1 MDIILNPHY
10 PMLLLAALTFVCGWL
25 VIPYRMNRYNTE
37 WLPRWICPEIDIV
50 DVPYPNYYPAN
61 ESRAALAVSLF
72 FAFLCT
78 AVAGCMDGT
87 DDLAAAI
94 PYLYALIPSAYLL
107 HRYFCLH
114 RLNRFTPTQVAQ
126 HTGKIKTYRAW
137 LILLIWLYTLGLPLT
152 AVSQWLP
159 ALTLRLLTL
168 LPAAAVLLFVG
179 DEFVSFCRG
188 YMDDYE
194 GNTFKR
200 CLSDAV
206 PHNYYLL
213 LAVASISL
221 TQAALWA
228 DTLLPLLLWI
238 GVLAA
243 FSIAEFYF
251 RFHNSDRYTDWIESW
266 GMDETYPLLE
276 LDEELWLIH
285 RKELKAMRRK
295 HRPCHL
301 IIVGQGTNRY
311 AVEITAD
318 LDNKLRELS
327 LRKETLLYID
337 TFPTVHEAR
346 LNAMRTEASKE
357 RILKLIDEK
366 NPTHKNWAGR
376 DIPFLLSMGAN
387 E

>member
-1 MDIILNPHY
+1 METINIPLP
-10 PMLLLAALTFVCGWL
+10 LALTLSALTFVCGWL

-37 WLPRWICPEIDIV
+37 WLPRWIRPEMDIV

-61 ESRAALAVSLF
+61 ESRTALAVSLF

-87 DDLAAAI
+87 VDFAAAI

-114 RLNRFTPTQVAQ
+114 RLNRFTPMLVPR
-126 HTGKIKTYRAW
+126 HTGKIKTYRTW
-137 LILLIWLYTLGLPLT
+137 LILLIWLYALGLPLA
-152 AVSQWLP
+152 AVFQWLP
-159 ALTLRLLTL
+159 APTLRLLTL

-179 DEFVSFCRG
+179 DEFVSFCRD

-213 LAVASISL
+213 FAVASISL
-221 TQAALWA
+221 TQAALW
-228 DTLLPLLLWI
+228 TESLVPLLLWI
-238 GVLAA
+238 VLLAA
-243 FSIAEFYF
+243 FSIAEFYL
-251 RFHNSDRYTDWIESW
+251 RFHDSDLYTDWIESW

-276 LDEELWLIH
+276 LSEELWLIR
-285 RKELKAMRRK
+285 RKELKALRRK
-295 HRPCHL
+295 HCPCHL
-301 IIVGQGTNRY
+301 IIVKHGTNRY

-327 LRKETLLYID
+327 LRKEALLYID
-337 TFPTVHEAR
+337 TFPTVREAR
-346 LNAMRTEASKE
+346 LNAIQAGASKE
-357 RILKLIDEK
+357 RMQKLIEKK
-366 NPTHKNWAGR
+366 NPRYENWAGR
-376 DIPFLLSMGAN
+376 PIETLCRI
-387 E
+387 

>member
-10 PMLLLAALTFVCGWL
+10 PMLLLSALTFVCGWL
-25 VIPYRMNRYNTE
+25 VIPYRMNLYNTE
-37 WLPRWICPEIDIV
+37 WLPRWIRPDIDIV
-50 DVPYPNYYPAN
+50 DIPYPNYYPAN
-61 ESRAALAVSLF
+61 ESRIALALSLF

-78 AVAGCMDGT
+78 AVAGCVDGA
-87 DDLAAAI
+87 DNFAVAI

-114 RLNRFTPTQVAQ
+114 RLNRFTPTTVEMQ
-126 HTGKIKTYRAW
+126 TGALKTYRVW
-137 LILLIWLYTLGLPLT
+137 LIFLIWMYAFSLPLA
-152 AVSQWLP
+152 AVSRWIP
-159 ALTLRLLTL
+159 APTLRLLTL
-168 LPAAAVLLFVG
+168 LPAAAALLFVG
-179 DEFVSFCRG
+179 EEFVNFCIENRNN
-188 YMDDYE
+188 YE
-194 GNTFKR
+194 KDAFRK
-200 CLSDAV
+200 CLIDSV

-221 TQAALWA
+221 TQAALW
-228 DTLLPLLLWI
+228 TESLVPLLLWI